1 MKKIV
6 SILVVELLYLT
17 AFHFIIDFLQF
28 GEMIRHFGAYSIA
41 AQIFLEEIPIIAL
54 MLLLNHFI
62 WKQKIIFKKYPLG
75 KGLGVS
81 FYTILMFCVA
91 IGAGIYRQ
99 VEVGAFIALFVGA
112 IFIGFAEE
120 FVFRGLILGHLIS
133 KGKSLLFSMT
143 MSSILFACLH
153 LVNIFHQP
161 LLNTLLQVLY
171 VFPLGMFLAA
181 IYIKTNNLMFA
192 IFLHAMQDFAS
203 LVFTGGVSSQV
214 TSLSAVLMDY
224 ALYLTLTLII
234 LYADGRQIANFKAF
248 LKNIPAQLGDTS
260 LPALAKNKMFRSV
273 SLVVVLVFG
282 IIANFWYVFAIT
294 SNVQRALAAGATQPG
309 ATPENLAMGFTI
321 FLSILF
327 YLIVMTFFD
336 YKKSNFCW
344 LLIPVV
350 GGPVFVII
358 ALTKNVRPKF
368 EQKIKHGN
376 QQMIR

>member
-1 MKKIV
+1 MKKIM

-17 AFHFIIDFLQF
+17 AFHFIIDFLQL
-28 GEMIRHFGAYSIA
+28 GEMIKHFGAYSIA

-62 WKQKIIFKKYPLG
+62 WKQKVIFKKYPLG

-99 VEVGAFIALFVGA
+99 VEVGVFIALFVGA
-112 IFIGFAEE
+112 ISIGLAEE

-133 KGKSLLFSMT
+133 KGKSLLFSMIV
-143 MSSILFACLH
+143 SSILFACLH

-161 LLNTLLQVLY
+161 LLNTFLQVLY

-192 IFLHAMQDFAS
+192 IFLHAMQDFAA

-234 LYADGRQIANFKAF
+234 LYADSQQIARFKAF
-248 LKNIPAQLGDTS
+248 LKNIPAQLGERS
-260 LPALAKNKMFRSV
+260 LPTLAKNKMFRSV

-294 SNVQRALAAGATQPG
+294 SNVQQALAAGETQPG
-309 ATPENLAMGFTI
+309 ATPGNLAMGFTI

-327 YLIVMTFFD
+327 YLVVMTFFD

>member
-282 IIANFWYVFAIT
+282 IIA
-294 SNVQRALAAGATQPG
+294 
-309 ATPENLAMGFTI
+309 I
-321 FLSILF
+321 FGMSSPLLLTYNGLWQQVKLSLE
-327 YLIVMTFFD
+327 L
-336 YKKSNFCW
+336 
-344 LLIPVV
+344 
-350 GGPVFVII
+350 
-358 ALTKNVRPKF
+358 R
-368 EQKIKHGN
+368 QKILPWDLLYF
-376 QQMIR
+376 